1 MPALLSFGFLT
12 KLGLSCVAVGFS
24 KKTDWRHLA
33 IDFAFAVVSLT
44 TYESLLGLA
53 YFRDQTLLFIHSHWH
68 IDLAAY
74 RFAAEP
80 WLGLPPGALAQA
92 LGLVFFMAVASHTNY
107 WMHRALHVNPLLWRL
122 HKLHHSQTSFT
133 GLSNYRN
140 HPLEVL
146 FSGYVGALIIAVL
159 CPFTSEYARFYGY
172 FIFCMGVFTHS
183 GLRTN
188 LGPLEWVLVSPV
200 AHQAH
205 HSLDPRH
212 VDRNYGFA
220 FSVWDR
226 LYGTYV
232 HVDATEEIALGIPE
246 YAGLRPLAV
255 LGRSLGEPFT
265 PARGPTPS
273 NTAPGA
279 TFGTSSVRGSAKFS
293 DSASVSGSANASS
306 SGNAGPAR

>member
-1 MPALLSFGFLT
+1 MSALLSFGFAL
-12 KLGLSCVAVGFS
+12 KLGLSCAAVGFS
-24 KKTDWRHLA
+24 KKTDWRNLA

-44 TYESLLGLA
+44 AYENLLGLG
-53 YFRDQTLLFIHSHWH
+53 YFRDQTLLFIHGAWH
-68 IDLAAY
+68 VDLAAY
-74 RFAAEP
+74 HFAAEP
-80 WLGLPPGALAQA
+80 RLGLPPGALAQA
-92 LGLVFFMAVASHTNY
+92 LGFVFFMAIASHTNY
-107 WMHRALHVNPLLWRL
+107 WMHRALHVQPSLWRL
-122 HKLHHSQTSFT
+122 HKLHHSQSQFT

-159 CPFTSEYARFYGY
+159 CPFTSEYAKFYGY

-183 GLRTN
+183 GIRTN
-188 LGPLEWVLVSPV
+188 LGALEWILVSPM
-200 AHQAH
+200 AHRVH

-212 VDRNYGFA
+212 ADHNFGFA

-232 HVDATEEIALGIPE
+232 HVDANEEIALGVRE
-246 YAGLRPLAV
+246 YVGLPPLAV

-265 PARGPTPS
+265 PPWK
-273 NTAPGA
+273 TAPLA
-279 TFGTSSVRGSAKFS
+279 TPFAPERE
-293 DSASVSGSANASS
+293 SASVSS